1 MEVKP
6 WLNGQNGRTVAEV
19 LNDCKE
25 DLKDFVST
33 RLQMLRG
40 EMRDKLSTLKLAL
53 PALLVGAILLLAAF
67 FLFTWGLVSLIAMA
81 MIGEPYAYTVAFFV
95 VFALYALV
103 GGATAVYGLRTL
115 TAHGL
120 TPERTLR
127 VLKEDQ
133 IWLQTEARTQL

>member
-1 MEVKP
+1 MAD
-6 WLNGQNGRTVAEV
+6 GQNVRTVAEV
-19 LNDCKE
+19 LNHCKE

-33 RLQMLRG
+33 RVQMLRG
-40 EMRDKLSTLKLAL
+40 EMRDKLTALKLAL
-53 PALLVGAILLLAAF
+53 PALLVGAILLLGAF

-81 MIGEPYAYTVAFFV
+81 MTGEPYAYAVAFFV

-103 GGATAVYGLRTL
+103 GGATAAYGLRTL
-115 TAHGL
+115 TTRGL

-133 IWLQTEARTQL
+133 IWLQSEARTQL

>member
-1 MEVKP
+1 MA
-6 WLNGQNGRTVAEV
+6 NGVGHNGRTVAEV

-25 DLKDFVST
+25 DLKDFAST

-40 EMRDKLSTLKLAL
+40 EMKDKLASLKVAL
-53 PALLVGAILLLAAF
+53 PALLIGAILLIAAF

-81 MIGEPYAYTVAFFV
+81 MIGQPYAYTVAFFV
-95 VFALYALV
+95 VFALYALS
-103 GGATAVYGLRTL
+103 GGAALAYGVRTL
-115 TAHGL
+115 TAKGL

-133 IWLQTEARTQL
+133 IWLQSEARTQL

>member
-1 MEVKP
+1 VA
-6 WLNGQNGRTVAEV
+6 NGVGHNGRAVAEV

-40 EMRDKLSTLKLAL
+40 EMKDKLTGLKLAL
-53 PALLVGAILLLAAF
+53 PALLIGTILLLAAF

-81 MIGEPYAYTVAFFV
+81 MIGQPYAYTVAFFV
-95 VFALYALV
+95 VFAFYALS
-103 GGATAVYGLRTL
+103 GGATVAYGVRTL
-115 TAHGL
+115 TAKGL

-133 IWLQTEARTQL
+133 IWLQSEARTQL

>member
-1 MEVKP
+1 VAD
-6 WLNGQNGRTVAEV
+6 GQNVRTVAEV
-19 LNDCKE
+19 LNHCKE

-33 RLQMLRG
+33 RVQMLRG
-40 EMRDKLSTLKLAL
+40 EMRDKLTTLKLVL
-53 PALLVGAILLLAAF
+53 PALAVGAILLLGAF

-81 MIGEPYAYTVAFFV
+81 MTGEPYAYPVAFFA
-95 VFALYALV
+95 VFALYALA
-103 GGATAVYGLRTL
+103 GGATVVYGLRTL

-133 IWLQTEARTQL
+133 IWLQSEARTQL